1 MIHGPL
7 GSQSTQGDKSE
18 GYCHIKFNKKKDIV
32 GSPEAELRSTIRRS
46 EIDGLRLSV
55 GQSDPSGMSKLVKG
69 DSFAENYYDY
79 GLLDRS
85 NYVRAMNSTGYNYEA
100 GSSAVFRSIL
110 TILLRVGFLLVQIG
124 SVPVSNVN
132 LILLHH
138 IVDFCAVTLVYILVG
153 FVIAFNGDVSGAV
166 GEGVWIGD
174 VRANMNDAILG
185 WEAAVTASAICTCGI
200 VGRMHAV
207 GYLLTAI
214 LISGMV
220 QPFLI
225 HWAWT
230 PRGWMADNSLTGK
243 SVSFKDYG
251 GGGTVHVVGGLSG
264 FLGCATLGRRILRLR
279 DIDDA
284 SLPTD
289 SPGSAFAGYLLIFL
303 GLQGFG
309 LPISD
314 HGNSKAPPPGTS
326 YILINNLLAASTSSL
341 FVVALHFALSR
352 EAFNYWTVT
361 RCIQG
366 GISGIVAIAAGVDL
380 YSPLVVVGI
389 SCASGL
395 VFYLVSRRVYRSALE
410 DYCNIVATHLACAL
424 FGSFLAPLCG
434 RPRGSDAVN
443 HTMVLDVA
451 WQVICILALI
461 STVAVTMWP
470 LFVALEVC
478 GFLRNRSEFINHLRA
493 ITALER
499 GPPRSYM
506 QRLFFPGIESVY
518 LQPGSAIKS
527 EPGPQAMSP
536 RMWRYQQEIARLEQ
550 TRTKQTANADL
561 VGGTEASVA
570 VPATSPTDKKVKKV
584 RQIYTLPGNS
594 VSGHV
599 EVGGTGESLENESRP
614 IKQGLLEVDDIMSKV
629 LVEGGKNVPKDAD
642 NLQIVFPGNSAS
654 GQKYRL
660 SKQLGTS
667 LHRTQKFT
675 SLHSAEP
682 HCSEEKQ
689 TSDDPTVWPPS
700 DFTVKVLME
709 PRREI
714 NCSSDSDD
722 EVAVT
727 EPFENLNQTV

>member
-1 MIHGPL
+1 
-7 GSQSTQGDKSE
+7 
-18 GYCHIKFNKKKDIV
+18 
-32 GSPEAELRSTIRRS
+32 
-46 EIDGLRLSV
+46 
-55 GQSDPSGMSKLVKG
+55 MSKLVKG
-69 DSFAENYYDY
+69 DFYAESYYDY

-85 NYVRAMNSTGYNYEA
+85 NYFRGINSTGYIDEA

-124 SVPVSNVN
+124 SVPVGNVN
-132 LILLHH
+132 LILIHN

-153 FVIAFNGDVSGAV
+153 FVVAFNGDVSGAV

-174 VRANMNDAILG
+174 GRANINDAVLG

-284 SLPTD
+284 SLPAD

-314 HGNSKAPPPGTS
+314 HGNSKAPPPGTP
-326 YILINNLLAASTSSL
+326 YILINNLLAASSSSL
-341 FVVALHFALSR
+341 FVVALHFALTR
-352 EAFNYWTVT
+352 EAFNYWTVM
-361 RCIQG
+361 RCVQG
-366 GISGIVAIAAGVDL
+366 GISGMVAIAAGVDL
-380 YSPLVVVGI
+380 YSPFVVVGI

-424 FGSFLAPLCG
+424 FGSLLAPFCG
-434 RPRGSDAVN
+434 RPRGSDAIN

-451 WQVICILALI
+451 WQVICVLALI
-461 STVAVTMWP
+461 SAVALTMWP

-506 QRLFFPGIESVY
+506 QRLFFPGVESVY
-518 LQPGSAIKS
+518 LQPGSAIRS
-527 EPGPQAMSP
+527 EPGPQTMSP
-536 RMWRYQQEIARLEQ
+536 RMWRFQQEITRLEQ
-550 TRTKQTANADL
+550 TRTKQTAD
-561 VGGTEASVA
+561 TELMEGAEELVA
-570 VPATSPTDKKVKKV
+570 VPATRKVKKV
-584 RQIYTLPGNS
+584 RQIYTLPRS
-594 VSGHV
+594 SASGHV
-599 EVGGTGESLENESRP
+599 DVGGTGESLENGIRP
-614 IKQGLLEVDDIMSKV
+614 VKQSLLEVDDTMSRV
-629 LVEGGKNVPKDAD
+629 LVEGGKDGLRDAD
-642 NLQIVFPGNSAS
+642 KLQILQKIFFPGNSAS
-654 GQKYRL
+654 GQKYSL
-660 SKQLGTS
+660 IKQLGTP

-675 SLHSAEP
+675 SLHSVEP
-682 HCSEEKQ
+682 HFSEEKP
-689 TSDDPTVWPPS
+689 TPDDPAVWPPS

-722 EVAVT
+722 ELAVP
-727 EPFENLNQTV
+727 EPFKNLNQTV